1 MRRSRFVVIVALL
14 TALVFCME
22 TCVVSAASL
31 KEVRKSIQ
39 SKQQELAE
47 SKKEEKDLSDK
58 ISSMDKQISSKEAD
72 ISKLENG
79 TRNPSLKLLKRLA
92 DGMGM
97 DLKLV
102 FTPKEPQNL
111 KLAK

>member
-39 SKQQELAE
+39 SKQQELE
-47 SKKEEKDLSDK
+47 KSKKEEKDLSDK
-58 ISSMDKQISSKEAD
+58 ISSMVNRSAARKRISASWN
-72 ISKLENG
+72 L
-79 TRNPSLKLLKRLA
+79 PSVMRRLR
-92 DGMGM
+92 
-97 DLKLV
+97 
-102 FTPKEPQNL
+102 
-111 KLAK
+111 